1 MNRIESLGV
10 VKQAG
15 YRYCML
21 SKFHKREKKKSM
33 LSAGLLK
40 FLIESHVEL
49 LQAPLDGHLRDI
61 YALFVK
67 RQLDQDGTS
76 IGLNGPR
83 SHTDFW
89 ECLMDISKVC
99 RGAIVFVEEESPLS
113 GDPFRIESIDVFPLM
128 ILLRKLQPDLKGDT
142 RNALPVSTTRD
153 KPRTDKGDTSKL
165 ERVLSLLDSK
175 NEDSSSTYDR
185 YSIPS
190 SKYLYNKLQSLLKVE
205 PQSYQLARERAKV
218 TEPIKPYIPICTNPN
233 HRDTLANIALISN
246 DKIVSIQTSKL
257 SMADEESLGLLECI
271 STKVH
276 YVPNIKPYTDVTL
289 GDCFYLDT
297 CHKLNTCRY
306 IHYLQYIPE
315 SLMNKVENEANLQT
329 EDQLNHYPLYTHG
342 EPCSLGFKNPVIPA
356 QWIRCD
362 ILSFD
367 FTILGKFSAIIADPP
382 WNINNNNSNTSNS
395 GIELLEQPLR
405 ILQDEGVVFLWVTG
419 RAIELG
425 KSSLTTWGYKIVNEI
440 SWIKT
445 NQLGR
450 TIVTGRT
457 GHWLNHSKEHLL
469 VGVKGDAKW
478 VNRHIDV
485 DLIVS
490 GTRETSR
497 KPDEL
502 YGMVERLVGRHARK
516 LEMFGKDH
524 NTRPGWVTIG
534 NQLTGTVIYEL
545 DVKRRYEKWIASR
558 YAMARG

>member
-1 MNRIESLGV
+1 
-10 VKQAG
+10 
-15 YRYCML
+15 ML
-21 SKFHKREKKKSM
+21 SV
-33 LSAGLLK
+33 GLLK

-49 LQAPLDGHLRDI
+49 LQTPLNGHLRDI
-61 YALFVK
+61 YALYVTK
-67 RQLDQDGTS
+67 QLDEDDTSVTFDGPCS
-76 IGLNGPR
+76 Y
-83 SHTDFW
+83 SDFW

-99 RGAIVFVEEESPLS
+99 RGAIVLNEESPLS
-113 GDPFRIESIDVFPLM
+113 RDTLRIESIDVFPLG
-128 ILLRKLQPDLKGDT
+128 ILLRKLQHGLKGDT
-142 RNALPVSTTRD
+142 HNTVPVSVTQD
-153 KPRTDKGDTSKL
+153 KPRTAKKDIPKI
-165 ERVLSLLDSK
+165 ERLLSLLDSK
-175 NEDSSSTYDR
+175 NEGLSSPYHQYDL
-185 YSIPS
+185 PS
-190 SKYLYNKLQSLLKVE
+190 SKYLYDKLQNLLKVE

-218 TEPIKPYIPICTNPN
+218 TEPIKPYIPICTNSS
-233 HRDTLANIALISN
+233 HGETLANIVLISN
-246 DKIVSIQTSKL
+246 DEILSIQTSKL
-257 SMADEESLGLLECI
+257 SMSQELLECI
-271 STKVH
+271 STKIH
-276 YVPNIKPYTDVTL
+276 YVPNIKPYTDITL
-289 GDCFYLDT
+289 GDCFFLDT

-315 SLMNKVENEANLQT
+315 SLMEKAENEANILT
-329 EDQLNHYPLYTHG
+329 EGQLNHYPLYTHG
-342 EPCSLGFKNPVIPA
+342 EPCALGFKDPVIPA

-382 WNINNNNSNTSNS
+382 WNNNNSNTPNASNS
-395 GIELLEQPLR
+395 DIELLERPLR
-405 ILQDEGVVFLWVTG
+405 LLQDEGVVFLWVTG

-469 VGVKGDAKW
+469 VGVKGDPKW

-502 YGMVERLVGRHARK
+502 YEIVERLVGRHARK
-516 LEMFGKDH
+516 LEIFGKDH

-545 DVKRRYEKWIASR
+545 DVKRRYNKWIESR